1 MDSDFLNIYSIKKTS
16 NVYVIYIKNYID
28 NEYYSSNQYKINI
41 SNLQL
46 ININNENTFIT
57 KCVSIDTL
65 SYQTEEDSYT
75 GDIVNN
81 LFGQY
86 SEMFD
91 GSKVVPSTDSTTLI
105 INYDTNIP
113 NKLILSS
120 DKQYDYA
127 YFDINLMQGTY
138 EFTYLGDNENYYPDY
153 SIKNID
159 GSVDLVKENNII
171 IVKKDSQ
178 YTFRFYATGDNPG
191 TTTYQNISLKRIN

>member
-1 MDSDFLNIYSIKKTS
+1 
-16 NVYVIYIKNYID
+16 
-28 NEYYSSNQYKINI
+28 
-41 SNLQL
+41 
-46 ININNENTFIT
+46 
-57 KCVSIDTL
+57 
-65 SYQTEEDSYT
+65 
-75 GDIVNN
+75 
-81 LFGQY
+81 
-86 SEMFD
+86 MFD
-91 GSKVVPSTDSTTLI
+91 GSKLLPFTDSTI

-171 IVKKDSQ
+171 K
-178 YTFRFYATGDNPG
+178 YFNYFYWKCTSTSAIT
-191 TTTYQNISLKRIN
+191 SCKINFFVWVL